1 MVVSAGGCW
10 GCAPLAGLG
19 GSVGGDALEV
29 RDDAGLES
37 DVFFLCF
44 LSLQVK

>member
-19 GSVGGDALEV
+19 GSVGGD
-29 RDDAGLES
+29 GLEGGLEMTLGWS
-37 DVFFLCF
+37 QMSFFSVFFRCR
-44 LSLQVK
+44 